1 VTARGRLILWFV
13 GAIGTFLVVWLI
25 VLASSCTVGQL

>member
-1 VTARGRLILWFV
+1 MSPRAQLILWFV

-25 VLASSCTVGQL
+25 VFASSCTVGQL